1 MSKIVIINGPNLNFL
16 GKREISKY
24 GVTTFQELVNELEEY
39 TEKTNDLVFFQSNY
53 EGEICEYIQKMI
65 NAKIIGVI
73 INPGAYTHTSVAL
86 RDSLLLLSVP
96 VVEVHISDINERE
109 SFRKTNLIKN
119 ICKKSFIGHGVDGYK
134 MGVDYLNER

>member
-65 NAKIIGVI
+65 NEKIIGVI
-73 INPGAYTHTSVAL
+73 INPGAYTHTSVCL
-86 RDSLLLLSVP
+86 LYTSPSPRDL
-96 VVEVHISDINERE
+96 H
-109 SFRKTNLIKN
+109 
-119 ICKKSFIGHGVDGYK
+119 
-134 MGVDYLNER
+134 